1 MDVARKG
8 WPLAVLLACAA
19 ITRPAGSGAVA
30 PTELQQQT
38 AAKLRVVEGYGRMPL
53 AFEPNLGQADS
64 RVQFLSRG
72 QGYTLF
78 LTQEEAVF
86 SLRRGATDPAQAQT
100 ASFSMRLVRGRA
112 AARVSSEEKLSG
124 RANY

>member
-53 AFEPNLGQADS
+53 AFEPNLGQAGS
-64 RVQFLSRG
+64 QVQFLSRG
-72 QGYTLF
+72 QGYTLS
-78 LTQEEAVF
+78 LTREEAVF
-86 SLRRGATDPAQAQT
+86 SLRRGASDAAPSQAQT
-100 ASFSMRLVRGRA
+100 ASFS
-112 AARVSSEEKLSG
+112 
-124 RANY
+124 